1 MPSNLGFE
9 MTYKGNGVNVPLHPT
24 TNIDQVL
31 GWNIG
36 EVYGPYV
43 LTLSASTWSNNQQTV
58 AVDGVTVDDRV
69 KCVKVLTGTE
79 TQMKA
84 QDVAYN
90 LLDPQ
95 VGIESLNNQIRFTC
109 TDNVPNIDIQVQV
122 AWTR

>member
-43 LTLSASTWSNNQQTV
+43 LTLSASAWLNKQQTV
-58 AVDGVTVDDRV
+58 TVNGVTVDDKV
-69 KCVKVLTGTE
+69 KCVKVLTGNQE
-79 TQMKA
+79 EMVA
-84 QDVAYN
+84 QNTAYS
-90 LLDPQ
+90 LLDSQ

>member
-43 LTLSASTWSNNQQTV
+43 LTLRASAWSNNQQTV
-58 AVDGVTVDDRV
+58 TVDGVTADDRV
-69 KCVKVLTGTE
+69 KCVKVLTGSQE
-79 TQMKA
+79 EMEA
-84 QDVAYN
+84 QDAAYS

-109 TDNVPNIDIQVQV
+109 TDNVPSIDIQVQV
-122 AWTR
+122 AWTK

>member
-36 EVYGPYV
+36 DVYGPYV
-43 LTLSASTWSNNQQTV
+43 LTLSASAWSNKQQTV

-69 KCVKVLTGTE
+69 KCVKMLIGNQE
-79 TQMKA
+79 EMEA
-84 QDVAYN
+84 QDAAYA
-90 LLDPQ
+90 LLDYK

-109 TDNVPNIDIQVQV
+109 TDAVPNIDIQVQV
-122 AWTR
+122 SWTK

>member
-1 MPSNLGFE
+1 MPGNLGFE

-43 LTLSASTWSNNQQTV
+43 LTLSASAWLNKQQIVTV
-58 AVDGVTVDDRV
+58 NGVTADDKV
-69 KCVKVLTGTE
+69 KCVKVLTGNQE
-79 TQMKA
+79 EMVA
-84 QDVAYN
+84 QNTAYS
-90 LLDPQ
+90 LLDSQ

-122 AWTR
+122 AWMK

>member
-1 MPSNLGFE
+1 MPSNFGFE

-43 LTLSASTWSNNQQTV
+43 LTLSASAWSNNQQTV
-58 AVDGVTVDDRV
+58 AVDGVTVNDKV
-69 KCVKVLTGTE
+69 KCIKVLTGTQVE
-79 TQMKA
+79 MAA
-84 QDVAYN
+84 QDAAYN

-95 VGIESLNNQIRFTC
+95 IGIESLNNQIKFTC
-109 TDNVPNIDIQVQV
+109 TNKVPEIDIQVQI

>member
-9 MTYKGNGVNVPLHPT
+9 MTYKGNGVNVPLHPI

-36 EVYGPYV
+36 DVYGPYV
-43 LTLSASTWSNNQQTV
+43 LTLSSNAWLNKQQIIMV
-58 AVDGVTVDDRV
+58 NGVTVDDKV
-69 KCVKVLTGTE
+69 KCVKVLTGNQEEMT
-79 TQMKA
+79 A
-84 QDVAYN
+84 QDAAYN

-95 VGIESLNNQIRFTC
+95 IGIESLNNQIKFTC
-109 TDNVPNIDIQVQV
+109 TNKVPEIDIQVQI